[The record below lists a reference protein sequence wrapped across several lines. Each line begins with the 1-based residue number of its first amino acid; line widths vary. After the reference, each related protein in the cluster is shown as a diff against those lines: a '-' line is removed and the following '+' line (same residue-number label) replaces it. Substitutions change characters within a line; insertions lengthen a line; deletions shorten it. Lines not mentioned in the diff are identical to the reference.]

1 MANVL
6 PVMVI
11 RHLRNDIQNSNNTMQ
26 KIMIYLLKKLSFQ
39 TQHLETGFV
48 NMGMNLKILS
58 IKYIKEDIGVHI
70 VKASKHFKDSMTLN
84 IFILYLHKI
93 MTKKRMA
100 TKPVKLLFL
109 TEMFTLSVRTVI
121 HLYGLLYDMSN

>member
-6 PVMVI
+6 NAMAV
-11 RHLRNDIQNSNNTMQ
+11 RHSKNDIQNLNNTMQ

-70 VKASKHFKDSMTLN
+70 VKASKLFKGSMILL
-84 IFILYLHKI
+84 IFIQTLHRI
-93 MTKKRMA
+93 MM
-100 TKPVKLLFL
+100 
-109 TEMFTLSVRTVI
+109 
-121 HLYGLLYDMSN
+121 